1 MPIQHRFRINL
12 LSVVRVLISVLI
24 IFFVSQSLAEEM
36 SYGEMAGIIRSAGRS
51 YARVLDLQRTGENSW
66 SVQRNFGSFY
76 VTRDADGKFS
86 INSSDQ

>member
-12 LSVVRVLISVLI
+12 LSVARVLISVLI

-36 SYGEMAGIIRSAGRS
+36 SYGEMAGIVRSAGRPCT
-51 YARVLDLQRTGENSW
+51 RVLDLQRTGENSW

-76 VTRDADGKFS
+76 VTRDARRAA
-86 INSSDQ
+86 